1 MTDSP
6 TTRPSLLLRI
16 RRKDDHAAWA
26 EFVEIYAPLIH
37 GYCRRRG
44 LQEADA
50 ANLTQDILSKV
61 MNHADRFEYDTARG
75 RFRGWL
81 LTLTRNRLND
91 HFSGLKRQTRGSGDT
106 GVRAIL
112 EQVPDQ
118 DEQDDEQWDTDYQHR
133 LFHWVAEKIR
143 DEFQDATWRAF
154 WNTAVKGQAAKQVAE
169 NLSMS
174 VGAVYIAKSR
184 VLARLKI
191 RVRAVDD
198 TDDWLGD

>member
-1 MTDSP
+1 MTDAP

-16 RRKDDHAAWA
+16 RRRDDQAAWA

-37 GYCRRRG
+37 GYSRRRG

-50 ANLTQDILSKV
+50 ANLTQDVLSKV
-61 MNHADRFEYDTARG
+61 MSHAERFEYDPSRG

-81 LTLTRNRLND
+81 LTLTRNRVND

-106 GVRAIL
+106 GVRAVL
-112 EQVPDQ
+112 EQFSEQ
-118 DEQDDEQWDTDYQHR
+118 DEQDEEQWDSDYQHR

-143 DEFQDATWRAF
+143 DEFQETTWRAF
-154 WNTAVKGQAAKQVAE
+154 WSTAVDGQAAKQVAE
-169 NLSMS
+169 QLSMS

-191 RVRAVDD
+191 HVRAVDD
-198 TDDWLGD
+198 SDEWLGD

>member
-37 GYCRRRG
+37 GYCRRRS

-81 LTLTRNRLND
+81 LTLTRNRIND

>member
-37 GYCRRRG
+37 GYCRRRS

-75 RFRGWL
+75 QFRGWL
-81 LTLTRNRLND
+81 LTLTRNRIND

>member
-61 MNHADRFEYDTARG
+61 MNHAERFEYDTARG

-81 LTLTRNRLND
+81 LTLTRNRIND

>member
-6 TTRPSLLLRI
+6 ITRPSLLLRI

-37 GYCRRRG
+37 GYCRRRS

-61 MNHADRFEYDTARG
+61 MNHAERFEYDTARG

-81 LTLTRNRLND
+81 LTLTRNRIND

>member
-81 LTLTRNRLND
+81 LTLTRNRIND

>member
-61 MNHADRFEYDTARG
+61 MNHAERFEYDTARG

-81 LTLTRNRLND
+81 LTLTRNRIND
-91 HFSGLKRQTRGSGDT
+91 HFSGLKRQPRGSGDT